1 VQTGVNGH
9 IYMYGNNVAVIA
21 RCFCV

>member
-9 IYMYGNNVAVIA
+9 IYVYGNVVVIA

>member
-1 VQTGVNGH
+1 VKTGVNGH
-9 IYMYGNNVAVIA
+9 IYVYGNVAVIA